1 VRLCIEPQ
9 MNYCSN
15 YIYKAQFVNQDIFY
29 DVDSR
34 DKIRNGD
41 IVNVIGI
48 GKRKALIDSEY
59 INVIR

>member
-1 VRLCIEPQ
+1 